1 MMTPKAPNLR
11 RAMFATFSLLFLV
24 SCTTQGDFGRDR
36 PSVFNDE
43 ILPSLRNFAASASET
58 PVSNFAFT
66 EKEQLLRTYSRRIGR
81 DTGSSVFGG
90 YFISAFAPAQPARP
104 PSPHQENKAGARQGP
119 GEIVVELPE
128 NAKSNPHALS
138 SEIDEDVSLI
148 RRART
153 LSRSIVADDK
163 SRSRRLAAMKN
174 ASQSDRDNVMVR
186 ARENLQEINYIR
198 QMAKVRIKRYR
209 KAIDVMSIADPQLK
223 LKPARASV
231 KRLEIELERFSR
243 QRRFEKKPEPIR
255 LFETA

>member
-1 MMTPKAPNLR
+1 MTPKALNPF
-11 RAMFATFSLLFLV
+11 RAMVATFSMLFLV

-43 ILPSLRNFAASASET
+43 ILPSIRNFAASASET
-58 PVSNFAFT
+58 SVSNFAFT

-104 PSPHQENKAGARQGP
+104 SSPHQENKAVAQQGP
-119 GEIVVELPE
+119 GEIVVALPD
-128 NAKSNPHALS
+128 NAKSNPYVLS

-148 RRART
+148 RRARN

-174 ASQSDRDNVMVR
+174 VSQSDRDNVTVR
-186 ARENLQEINYIR
+186 ARENLREIDYIR
-198 QMAKVRIKRYR
+198 QVARVRVRRYR
-209 KAIDVMSIADPQLK
+209 RAIDVMSITDPQLK

-231 KRLEIELERFSR
+231 KKLEIELDRLSR
-243 QRRFEKKPEPIR
+243 QRRFEKKPAPLI
-255 LFETA
+255 LYDAA